1 MVVFGYS
8 GRLPLL
14 KRAGSWPLTILLT
27 IAIAALSFTIL
38 ERPLLR
44 LKRRFSRVSGL
55 SP

>member
-1 MVVFGYS
+1 VVFGFS

-14 KRAGSWPLTILLT
+14 KQAGSWPLTIGLT
-27 IAIAALSFTIL
+27 IAVAALSFYVL

-44 LKRRFSRVSGL
+44 LKRRFSRVSAL